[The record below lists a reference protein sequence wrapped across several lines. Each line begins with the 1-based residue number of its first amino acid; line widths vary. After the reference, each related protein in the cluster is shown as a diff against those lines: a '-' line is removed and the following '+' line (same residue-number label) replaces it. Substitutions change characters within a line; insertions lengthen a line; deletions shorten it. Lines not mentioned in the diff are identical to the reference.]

1 MLSSAG
7 FDLWADG
14 YDRAV
19 GLSDEDGSYPFA
31 GYRAV
36 LNAVYQDIRG
46 GEDVH
51 SVLDVGIGTGALA
64 ARLCEDGYAV
74 TGVDFSPRMLEIA
87 RERTANKARLVQHDF
102 HEGFPAALAPERFD
116 RIVCT
121 YALHHL
127 TDEEKPSFLRA
138 LAEHLTE
145 RGRVLIG
152 DVAFPT
158 RELLEAC
165 RQQAGDEFDDE
176 ECYLVADE
184 LPPLSGVKQTFTA
197 MSHCAGILVLDWKGE
212 LTHA

>member
-14 YDRAV
+14 YDKAV

-36 LNAVYQDIRG
+36 LNAIYQDIRG
-46 GEDVH
+46 DENTR
-51 SVLDVGIGTGALA
+51 SVLDMGIGTGTLA
-64 ARLCEDGYAV
+64 ARLCHDGYEV

-87 RERTANKARLVQHDF
+87 RERTEGKARLLAHDF
-102 HEGFPAALAPERFD
+102 HDGFPSALADERFD

-127 TDEEKPSFLRA
+127 TDEEKPAFLRA
-138 LAEHLTE
+138 LVDHLTE
-145 RGRVLIG
+145 GGRVLIG

-158 RELLEAC
+158 RAELETC
-165 RQQAGDEFDDE
+165 RRQAGDEFDDE
-176 ECYLVADE
+176 ECYLVFDE
-184 LPPLSGVKQTFTA
+184 LPPLPGVKTSFTV
-197 MSHCAGILVLDWKGE
+197 MSPCAGILTLE
-212 LTHA
+212 RSTHA

>member
-7 FDLWADG
+7 FDLWAEG

-36 LNAVYQDIRG
+36 LNAVYQDIRSDG
-46 GEDVH
+46 QAR
-51 SVLDVGIGTGALA
+51 SVLDLGVGTGTLA
-64 ARLCEDGYAV
+64 ARLCQDGYAV

-87 RERTANKARLVQHDF
+87 GERTGGKARLLAHDF
-102 HEGFPAALAPERFD
+102 HDGFPAALADERFD

-127 TDEEKPSFLRA
+127 TDEEKPAFLRA
-138 LAEHLTE
+138 LTDHLTE
-145 RGRVLIG
+145 QGRVLIG

-158 RELLEAC
+158 RALLEAC
-165 RQQAGDEFDDE
+165 REQAGDEFDDE

-184 LPPLSGVKQTFTA
+184 LPPLPGIKASFAVK
-197 MSHCAGILVLDWKGE
+197 SPCAGVLTLERSPD
-212 LTHA
+212 A

>member
-1 MLSSAG
+1 MLSSTG

-19 GLSDEDGSYPFA
+19 GLSEEDGSYPFA

-36 LNAVYQDIRG
+36 LGAVYGDIRA
-46 GEDVH
+46 DRHVR
-51 SVLDVGIGTGALA
+51 SVLDMGIGTGTLA

-87 RERTANKARLVQHDF
+87 RERTGGRARLVAHDF
-102 HEGFPAALAPERFD
+102 HQGFPEALSGERFD
-116 RIVCT
+116 RIVST

-127 TDEEKPSFLRA
+127 TDDEKPAFLQSLVDH
-138 LAEHLTE
+138 LAEG
-145 RGRVLIG
+145 GRVLIG

-158 RELLEAC
+158 RAELEAC
-165 RQQAGDEFDDE
+165 RRKAGDEFDDE

-184 LPPLSGVKQTFTA
+184 LPELPGTRTAFTV
-197 MSHCAGILVLDWKGE
+197 MSPCAGILTLE
-212 LTHA
+212 RSAHA

>member
-19 GLSDEDGSYPFA
+19 GLSDEDGTYPFA

-36 LNAVYQDIRG
+36 LNAVYQDVRA
-46 GEDVH
+46 DARTR
-51 SVLDVGIGTGALA
+51 SVLDLGIGTGTLS
-64 ARLCEDGYAV
+64 ARLCQDGYAV

-87 RERTANKARLVQHDF
+87 RERTGGKARLLAHDF
-102 HEGFPAALAPERFD
+102 HDGFPAALADERFD

-127 TDEEKPSFLRA
+127 TDEEKPAFLRA
-138 LAEHLTE
+138 LTAHLTE
-145 RGRVLIG
+145 TGRVLIG

-158 RELLEAC
+158 RALLEAC
-165 RQQAGDEFDDE
+165 REQAGDEFDDE
-176 ECYLVADE
+176 EFYLVADE
-184 LPPLSGVKQTFTA
+184 LLPMPGVKASFA
-197 MSHCAGILVLDWKGE
+197 VMSPCAGVLTLERDSD
-212 LTHA
+212 A